1 MVDRYFADGGLAAL
15 YDLFCPWERR
25 DDLQFY
31 LERVMTADSV
41 LDVGCGTGALLR
53 QARAAGHRGRLCG
66 LDPAAGMLAQARAN
80 LDVDWVL
87 GDLTTATWD
96 QEFDLVVMSGNAFQV
111 FTDDT
116 MLCAALAAIHAAL
129 KPGGR
134 FAFETRNPLARE
146 WEGWSPAQ
154 ATQVTTGT
162 GEVVRMARQVE
173 RVQGDLVAFS
183 HTFTS
188 PAWDAAETSR
198 STLRF
203 LGADRLAAALDEA
216 GLQIMEQYGDF
227 AGGPLSEVSLEIV
240 TIAARPGGTA
250 LDTP

>member
-31 LERVMTADSV
+31 LERVMAADAV

-53 QARAAGHRGRLCG
+53 QARAAGHQGRLCG
-66 LDPAAGMLAQARAN
+66 LDPAAGMFAQARVR
-80 LDVDWVL
+80 DDIDWVL
-87 GDLTTATWD
+87 GDLTATRWD
-96 QEFDLVVMSGNAFQV
+96 REFDLVVMSGNAFQV
-111 FTDDT
+111 FTDDS
-116 MLCAALAAIHAAL
+116 MLRAALGAIHAAL
-129 KPGGR
+129 KPAGR

-146 WEGWSPAQ
+146 WESWSPAQ
-154 ATQVTTGT
+154 ATQVTTET

-173 RVQGDLVAFS
+173 RVEGDLISFS

-203 LGADRLAAALDEA
+203 LGVDRLASALDAA
-216 GLQIMEQYGDF
+216 GLKIEEQYGDF
-227 AGGPLSEVSLEIV
+227 ASGPLTEASLEIV
-240 TIAARPGGTA
+240 TIAGRA
-250 LDTP
+250 